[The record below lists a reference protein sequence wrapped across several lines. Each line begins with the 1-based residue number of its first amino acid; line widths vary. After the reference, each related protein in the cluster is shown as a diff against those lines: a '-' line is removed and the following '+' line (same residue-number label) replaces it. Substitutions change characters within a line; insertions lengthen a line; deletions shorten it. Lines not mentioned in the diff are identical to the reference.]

1 MSPKIQLIERL
12 LDRFDYS
19 DNMKSGFA
27 FFIGGSML
35 TIDTE
40 NQIEEIK
47 AAQSQITEFDINSEF
62 EELLQPLRD
71 QHIKSYFEELIWRL
85 DIEIKVREVNIPN
98 TKKTL
103 SEYTFKNHQ
112 KLRSDDKKIKK
123 LFDFDDCLIA
133 AFEGVGA
140 ELNSHNYDFLKS
152 YKTGMCFFNLKAQI
166 DTLATD
172 HMIKVIR
179 STLTPLLS
187 RILSTARVTANI
199 NEGFTDIQLALSGLI
214 DPLDIE
220 YAETVWS
227 FQSYV
232 FFDNQKEINGV
243 SDLSV
248 DQFINHCNSRAE
260 IFLEHNNEAIRPLA
274 HKLIHMRMFPTL
286 EQENK
291 KVTAVK
297 DAIENSFGFPS
308 IDSKHKEINLKA
320 IIVLAYFNVICETL
334 LASSENITHQ

>member
-112 KLRSDDKKIKK
+112 KLR
-123 LFDFDDCLIA
+123 
-133 AFEGVGA
+133 
-140 ELNSHNYDFLKS
+140 
-152 YKTGMCFFNLKAQI
+152 
-166 DTLATD
+166 
-172 HMIKVIR
+172 
-179 STLTPLLS
+179 
-187 RILSTARVTANI
+187 
-199 NEGFTDIQLALSGLI
+199 
-214 DPLDIE
+214 
-220 YAETVWS
+220 
-227 FQSYV
+227 
-232 FFDNQKEINGV
+232 
-243 SDLSV
+243 
-248 DQFINHCNSRAE
+248 
-260 IFLEHNNEAIRPLA
+260 
-274 HKLIHMRMFPTL
+274 
-286 EQENK
+286 
-291 KVTAVK
+291 
-297 DAIENSFGFPS
+297 
-308 IDSKHKEINLKA
+308 
-320 IIVLAYFNVICETL
+320 
-334 LASSENITHQ
+334 